1 MNLQH
6 WDLKDVFTLSQVARL
21 INGWDPEI
29 EHIGDVALA
38 AKVRFIERELRNS
51 VENAMQGVLNFF
63 SEDLDK
69 LGDASW
75 VVRSEQGWLPSTDV
89 ELAIT
94 AYHHARAKLDEAES
108 AERRSKLLE
117 SWTEI
122 LNRHYTSIERK
133 LLANERS
140 DSNLRLGEKLNR
152 SCVHRW
158 LTSVALQSAYNFEPL
173 RDKKPLNVNSSTENE
188 PPHPRTKKYY
198 VALIAAMAIDK
209 YGYEPEAARSATPGD
224 LSALLGA
231 SGLPLSDEVI
241 RGYLKEGAG
250 HLNPKTRR

>member
-6 WDLKDVFTLSQVARL
+6 WDVKDVFTVSQAARL

-29 EHIGDVALA
+29 EHIGDAALA

-51 VENAMQGVLNFF
+51 VENAMQRVLNFF

-75 VVRSEQGWLPSTDV
+75 VVRPEQGWLPSTDV

-108 AERRSKLLE
+108 AERRSKLRE
-117 SWTEI
+117 SWSEI

-140 DSNLRLGEKLNR
+140 ANNPAMRAREGNAWQIQWTPERRAQQAEAIREWQPWKR
-152 SCVHRW
+152 A
-158 LTSVALQSAYNFEPL
+158 TG
-173 RDKKPLNVNSSTENE
+173 
-188 PPHPRTKKYY
+188 PRT
-198 VALIAAMAIDK
+198 V
-209 YGYEPEAARSATPGD
+209 
-224 LSALLGA
+224 
-231 SGLPLSDEVI
+231 
-241 RGYLKEGAG
+241 EGKA
-250 HLNPKTRR
+250 